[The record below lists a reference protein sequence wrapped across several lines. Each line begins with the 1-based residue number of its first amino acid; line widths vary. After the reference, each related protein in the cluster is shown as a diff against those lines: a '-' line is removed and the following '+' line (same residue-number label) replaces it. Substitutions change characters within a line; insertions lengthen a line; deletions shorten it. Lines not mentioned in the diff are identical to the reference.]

1 MVHMEQFMQKCC
13 SRIYFG
19 VDLFLIYVFWQDKE
33 HLEYSEQP
41 KAIFCKNGRKVYF
54 YFISGKISHD

>member
-1 MVHMEQFMQKCC
+1 MQKCC

-19 VDLFLIYVFWQDKE
+19 VDLLLIYVFWQEKE

-54 YFISGKISHD
+54 NFIFGKISHD

>member
-1 MVHMEQFMQKCC
+1 MQKCC

-19 VDLFLIYVFWQDKE
+19 VDLFLIYVFWQEKE

-41 KAIFCKNGRKVYF
+41 KAIFCKNGRKGYF
-54 YFISGKISHD
+54 YFIFGKISHD